1 MKNISNHIKHNLQ
14 NSIIQEKYP
23 EIFRYFSESPLGKT
37 LDEINYNFYWL
48 GHSRL
53 GCSSYNASLCFPN
66 KKGVDTLK
74 RLLSLN
80 KANPIN
86 QNYVLSNFLQKT
98 PYIDFNN
105 KFFFLGKSAR
115 EFALFENDAL
125 NNYMKFSPKL
135 KKEKKKHFTF
145 IHSELPRLVYLPVYN
160 PLTYN
165 EDCSILIHSNEKIK
179 ELKRKSINL
188 STSEWRTY
196 EFTKPLYEKN
206 YQCMLKRI
214 KEFTKFINQF
224 DPDAMIVIQSDHG
237 THDAPKLLDDQGE
250 YLNKIFTLVKISN
263 ECEDNLS
270 NKIDNIN
277 AIRLL
282 LSCATNQKF
291 KPLEK

>member
-1 MKNISNHIKHNLQ
+1 MK
-14 NSIIQEKYP
+14 Y
-23 EIFRYFSESPLGKT
+23 
-37 LDEINYNFYWL
+37 
-48 GHSRL
+48 
-53 GCSSYNASLCFPN
+53 
-66 KKGVDTLK
+66 
-74 RLLSLN
+74 
-80 KANPIN
+80 
-86 QNYVLSNFLQKT
+86 
-98 PYIDFNN
+98 
-105 KFFFLGKSAR
+105 
-115 EFALFENDAL
+115 
-125 NNYMKFSPKL
+125 SPKL
-135 KKEKKKHFTF
+135 KKEKKKHFTY
-145 IHSELPRLVYLPVYN
+145 IHAELPRLSYLPIYN

-165 EDCSILIHSNEKIK
+165 KDCSMLIHSKEEIK
-179 ELKRKSINL
+179 DLKRKSIML
-188 STSEWRTY
+188 DPLEWRTY